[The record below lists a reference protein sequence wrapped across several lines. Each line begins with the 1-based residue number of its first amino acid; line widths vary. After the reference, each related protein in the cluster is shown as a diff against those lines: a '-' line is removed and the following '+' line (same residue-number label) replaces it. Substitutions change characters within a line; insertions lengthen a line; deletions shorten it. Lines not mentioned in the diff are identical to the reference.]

1 MLNNIILI
9 RPYLNIMHRVF
20 LVICLLM
27 SGVVSLMAQNQVHF
41 LRISGSQNSDFI
53 KEAQQFKRLR
63 FDDENTLSLK
73 LENLKSRFIEKGY
86 LETSIDSSF
95 RVGDTLYAVF
105 HIGKPYI
112 WKELNLK
119 IDSKLPSLHSDFS
132 FTRARH
138 DGFTEALD
146 QQSKILDY
154 YLNHAHPFA
163 SIVLSDIEITN
174 GEIRGTCL
182 LNPNQQV
189 VWDTMLIKGDAAIHP
204 KFIQNHLG
212 IKQGQV
218 YSEKNFESIT
228 QLMSKLDFISEI
240 KASEL
245 EFFEGKARVHNY
257 LRKQSANRFD
267 GIVGFQNNNKTDK
280 LEFTGD
286 VNLFLINSFHR
297 GERIRFNW
305 RKLEESS
312 QNLNLSFQYPYIFN
326 SKFGTDFSFEFLK
339 QDSTYLNINLRM
351 GVNLK
356 QNGNSDIKLF
366 YHSKTSN
373 LLSTKQ
379 FAGSSVLP
387 DYADSKSNLIG
398 FEYQYE
404 NLNRRFN
411 PQRGWELKFEVAAGE
426 NKIEKNINI
435 SEELYKGVELKTKIF
450 EALLSLRNY
459 IPVRFKWV
467 YHWHV
472 RGGWLERKNYFE
484 NDLFRLGGMNSIRGF
499 NEDAFR
505 ASKYSILKQEFRFVP
520 DRNTSIYL
528 FIDLAWYKQ
537 EVHEKTYSDK
547 PMGYGFGLNFS
558 TGSGVF
564 TLNYALGKQDG
575 QSSDL
580 KSAKI
585 HFGFIAKF

>member
-1 MLNNIILI
+1 M
-9 RPYLNIMHRVF
+9 
-20 LVICLLM
+20 
-27 SGVVSLMAQNQVHF
+27 GVVSLLAQNKMHF
-41 LRISGSQNSDFI
+41 LQISGSKNSDFI
-53 KEAQQFKRLR
+53 KQAQQFKRLR

-86 LETSIDSSF
+86 LETSIDTSF
-95 RVGDTLYAVF
+95 RVNDTLYAVF
-105 HIGKPYI
+105 HIGKPYT
-112 WKELNLK
+112 WDKLDLK
-119 IDSKLPSLHSDFS
+119 IDSKASSPHFDFS
-132 FTRARH
+132 FTRGHH
-138 DGFTEALD
+138 DGFTEVLD
-146 QQSKILDY
+146 QQSRILDF
-154 YLNHAHPFA
+154 YLNHAYPFA
-163 SIVLSDIEITN
+163 SITLSDIEIIN
-174 GEIRGTCL
+174 GEISGTCL

-189 VWDTMLIKGDAAIHP
+189 VWDSMLIKGDACIHP

-212 IKQGQV
+212 IKQGHA
-218 YSEKNFESIT
+218 YSERKFESIT
-228 QLMSKLDFISEI
+228 ELMSKLDFISEI

-245 EFFEGKARVHNY
+245 EFFEGKGRVHTY
-257 LRKQSANRFD
+257 LKKQSANRFD
-267 GIVGFQNNNKTDK
+267 GIVGFQSNKESDK

-286 VNLFLINSFHR
+286 VNLLLVNSFHR

-305 RKLEESS
+305 RKLEENS
-312 QNLNLSFQYPYIFN
+312 QTLNLSFQYPYIFN
-326 SKFGTDFSFEFLK
+326 SKFGTDFSFELLK
-339 QDSTYLNINLRM
+339 QDSTYLNINLRLR
-351 GVNLK
+351 VNLK
-356 QNGNSDIKLF
+356 QNGNSEIKLF
-366 YHSKTSN
+366 YQLKSSS

-379 FAGSSVLP
+379 FAGLSVLP

-404 NLNRRFN
+404 NLNRRYN

-426 NKIEKNINI
+426 NKIEKNLNI
-435 SEELYKGVELKTKIF
+435 PEELYEGIELKTKIF
-450 EALLSLRNY
+450 EGLLSLRNY
-459 IPVRFKWV
+459 IPIRSKWV
-467 YHWHV
+467 YHWHIQ
-472 RGGWLERKNYFE
+472 GGWLERKNYFE
-484 NDLFRLGGMNSIRGF
+484 NDLFRLGGMKSIRGF

-528 FIDLAWYKQ
+528 FMDLAWYKQ

-547 PMGYGFGLNFS
+547 PIGYGFGLNFS